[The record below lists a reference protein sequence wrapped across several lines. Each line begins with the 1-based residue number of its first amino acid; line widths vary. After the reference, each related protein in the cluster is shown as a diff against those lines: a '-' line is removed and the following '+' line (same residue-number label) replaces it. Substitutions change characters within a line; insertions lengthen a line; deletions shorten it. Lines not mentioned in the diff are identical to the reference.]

1 MNSMKTNV
9 LSILLMCAVTVQRL
23 SAVESD
29 TAKTLSAAREVEKAY
44 IETIKKVLPAYVF
57 LDGGS
62 GVLISADGY
71 FLTNHHVIR
80 NKTKALVRSNG
91 KDYEA
96 KTIGVDAEGDIALL
110 KMDSVAK
117 MPFLEFADSD
127 ALHVGQQVFAIG
139 NPFDTADVSDDPTVT
154 TGIISAL
161 HRFEN
166 NYTDAIQTD
175 AAVNPGNSGGPLV
188 TLDGKL
194 AGINGLIE
202 TKFGNAANT
211 GVALAIP
218 AKQIE
223 RFLPKLKAA
232 GGKTVHHGSIRG
244 LNKEFIKQMSMDAFT
259 DDAEGS
265 MRNGAEV
272 KTVSP
277 GSPAEKLGL
286 KAGDKIVKI
295 DTYPL
300 LNFYRFIGVIN
311 TYPAGSEIKLTYER
325 NGETKT
331 AVATL
336 EESTPG
342 KLGVEMEIPTLARA
356 ASVMPPTVAK
366 VEPDGAAA
374 KAGIKPGDLI
384 LAINGKPMGT
394 LREVRKFMR
403 DSVMYAGD
411 VLKLKVRRGTPEKP
425 EELELTATL
434 IPSTDVAKAKAGKKK
449 DDE

>member
-1 MNSMKTNV
+1 MKCLKTEF
-9 LSILLMCAVTVQRL
+9 LSILLMCAVTATRL

-29 TAKTLSAAREVEKAY
+29 TTKTLSAAREVEKAY

-80 NKTKALVRSNG
+80 NKTKALVRSGG

-110 KMDSVAK
+110 KMDNVSK

-127 ALHVGQQVFAIG
+127 KLHVGQQVFAVG

-232 GGKTVHHGSIRG
+232 GGKTVHHGTIRG
-244 LNKEFIKQMSMDAFT
+244 LNREFLKQIAMEGFP
-259 DDAEGS
+259 DDAEG

-272 KTVSP
+272 KSVSP
-277 GSPAEKLGL
+277 GSPADKLGL

-325 NGETKT
+325 GGETKT

-342 KLGVEMEIPTLARA
+342 KLGVEMEIPTIARA
-356 ASVMPPTVAK
+356 ANVMPPTVAK
-366 VEPDGAAA
+366 VEPEGAAA

-384 LAINGKPMGT
+384 LSINGKPMGT

-411 VLKLKVRRGTPEKP
+411 VLKVKVRRGTAEKP

-434 IPSTDVAKAKAGKKK
+434 IPSTEAAKAAKKK
-449 DDE
+449 DE

>member
-1 MNSMKTNV
+1 MKVMKLTTVSLLMLSAV
-9 LSILLMCAVTVQRL
+9 LSIQV
-23 SAVESD
+23 SALDAPQSPAD
-29 TAKTLSAAREVEKAY
+29 TLKAARDLEMSY
-44 IETIKKVLPAYVF
+44 ILTIKKVLPAYVF

-80 NKTKALVRSNG
+80 NKKTAQVRSNG
-91 KDYEA
+91 KDYDA
-96 KTIGVDAEGDIALL
+96 KTVGVDAEGDIALL
-110 KMDSVAK
+110 KMENVSK

-127 ALHVGQQVFAIG
+127 SLHVGQQVFAIG
-139 NPFDTADVSDDPTVT
+139 NPFDTAEVSDDPTVT
-154 TGIISAL
+154 TGIVSAL
-161 HRFEN
+161 HRYEG

-232 GGKTVHHGSIRG
+232 GGKIVHHGSIRG
-244 LNKEFIKQMSMDAFT
+244 LNKDVIKQMAMDAYT
-259 DDAEGS
+259 DDTES
-265 MRNGAEV
+265 MRDGAEV
-272 KTVSP
+272 KSIAV

-295 DTYPL
+295 DNYPL
-300 LNFYRFIGVIN
+300 LNFVRFMGVIN
-311 TYPAGSEIKLTYER
+311 TYPAGSEIKLTYQR
-325 NGETKT
+325 DGATKT
-331 AVATL
+331 AMATL

-342 KLGVEMEIPTLARA
+342 KLGIEMEIPTGPRA
-356 ASVMPPTVAK
+356 ANVMPPTIARI
-366 VEPDGAAA
+366 EPNSAAA

-384 LAINGKPMGT
+384 LSINGKSMTT

-403 DSVMYAGD
+403 ESVMYAGD
-411 VLKLKVRRGTPEKP
+411 VLKLKVRRGSKEKP
-425 EELELTATL
+425 EDVEVVATL
-434 IPSTDVAKAKAGKKK
+434 IPSGEVAKVK
-449 DDE
+449 